1 MFAEDV
7 DPEAYVEEK
16 GLKMVSDEGAL
27 RKTVEEVIAA
37 NPQSVEDY
45 RNGKDRAIGFLVGQ
59 TMKAMKG
66 KADPASVNKLLKELL
81 TASENQ

>member
-1 MFAEDV
+1 
-7 DPEAYVEEK
+7 
-16 GLKMVSDEGAL
+16 MVSDTDAL
-27 RKTVEEVIAA
+27 RRVVEEVIAA

-66 KADPASVNKLLKELL
+66 KADPGMVNRLLKELL
-81 TASENQ
+81 